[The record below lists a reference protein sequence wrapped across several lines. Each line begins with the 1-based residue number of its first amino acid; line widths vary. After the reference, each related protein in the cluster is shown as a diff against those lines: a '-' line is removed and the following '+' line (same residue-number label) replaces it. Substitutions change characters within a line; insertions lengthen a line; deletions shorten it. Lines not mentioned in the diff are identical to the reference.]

1 MTSLRTF
8 LSRRRRSLVSRGP
21 VLFTL
26 MLVLLLLAP
35 DYSSGHVG
43 TGNFTDILTNFAQTG
58 PIALAVGL
66 GILLGEFDVSVVATY
81 GLGAMLVT
89 KINVDPYLV
98 AAIAAVVGACIGA
111 TQGAVVAWLRINAV
125 PVTFGGFLAV
135 SGVVSILGHGNNTIY
150 SRLGVTLWMSRTV
163 VWALTPAA
171 LIVLGL
177 FVLVGSGMRFT
188 RLGREV
194 RAVGSDKRAAV
205 ISGVSANRVII
216 GTFAVGGA
224 VAGFGGAI
232 FGFSSASALS
242 AISFDQIIT
251 AVTAVV
257 VGGLSLAGGYG
268 TAGQMLIGV
277 LTMSMFSEL
286 LAVTGANPNLVT
298 MVTGLFLAGVAVL
311 TPELRDSA
319 YRLARLVPGRER
331 FSRLPDVTATG
342 SQ

>member
-1 MTSLRTF
+1 MTGTQAF
-8 LSRRRRSLVSRGP
+8 LKRRRRSLLSRGP
-21 VLFTL
+21 ILFVL

-35 DYSSGHVG
+35 TYSSGNVG
-43 TGNFTDILTNFAQTG
+43 TANFTDVLTNFAQIG

-89 KINVDPYLV
+89 KINVSPYLA
-98 AAIAAVVGACIGA
+98 AAIAAAVGASIGA
-111 TQGAVVAWLRINAV
+111 AQGAIVAWLRINAV

-150 SRLGVTLWMSRTV
+150 PRLPVTLWMTQTV

-171 LIVLGL
+171 LIILGVFL
-177 FVLVGSGMRFT
+177 LVGGGMRFT
-188 RLGREV
+188 RFGREV
-194 RAVGSDKRAAV
+194 RAVGGDKRAAI
-205 ISGVSANRVII
+205 ISGVYANRIII

-232 FGFSSASALS
+232 FGFSTASAIS
-242 AISFDQIIT
+242 DISFDQIIT

-268 TAGQMLIGV
+268 TTGQMLLGV
-277 LTMSMFSEL
+277 LTMAMFSEL
-286 LAVTGANPNLVT
+286 LAVTGANPNFVT
-298 MVTGLFLAGVAVL
+298 MVTGVFLAVVAVL
-311 TPELRDSA
+311 TPAFRDSV
-319 YRLARLVPGRER
+319 ARVIQLVPGLG
-331 FSRLPDVTATG
+331 RLDRRADLTATG
-342 SQ
+342 SR